1 MYVSY
6 ITWEMPRG
14 KWVTP
19 QDGLEFQF
27 IQHFQQKDNKFVE
40 KWQDKIK
47 QIFAS
52 KGEDKHYLVK
62 FVM

>member
-1 MYVSY
+1 MSNF
-6 ITWEMPRG
+6 PR
-14 KWVTP
+14 WLRIP
-19 QDGLEFQF
+19 I

-47 QIFAS
+47 QVFAS
-52 KGEDKHYLVK
+52 KGEDKHYLVA